1 MLELGKE
8 WRLVRKFGIL
18 VISHG
23 SRSADWVRLVDEAVA
38 HVRAPGGM
46 PVFSSFL
53 EIVEGRLIQ
62 DGIDALEAEGVT
74 DLIVV
79 PLFVSSGSTHIDEIS
94 YALGVQP
101 EPILE
106 TDMTPF
112 LRSAQVH
119 MASPIDDHPLI
130 AELVWEKV
138 RELSLRPEREVLL
151 LIGHGSIEKGF
162 HLRWRRMLERLAA
175 RVREI
180 GGFAEADV
188 AMLLPDQT
196 ASKLRQWRER
206 RPECD
211 VVAAPLFL
219 SEGYF
224 TSTVIPSRLE
234 GDGRIKYNG
243 RALLPSPLI
252 SRWMEEQIDS
262 VLERAGGKQRIQ
274 AGG

>member
-8 WRLVRKFGIL
+8 WRLVRKFGVL

-38 HVRAPGGM
+38 GVRVPAGM

-94 YALGVQP
+94 YALGVKA
-101 EPILE
+101 EPSLE
-106 TDMTPF
+106 TDLTPF
-112 LRSAQVH
+112 RRIAAVH

-130 AELVWEKV
+130 ADLVWEKV
-138 RELSLRPEREVLL
+138 RELSQRPEREVLL

-162 HLRWRRMLERLAA
+162 HLRWRRMLERLAS
-175 RVREI
+175 RVRAI
-180 GGFAEADV
+180 GGFAEADA

-196 ASKLRQWRER
+196 ASKLRMWRER

-211 VVAAPLFL
+211 VVVAPLFL

-224 TSTVIPSRLE
+224 TSTVVPARLGEDSRV
-234 GDGRIKYNG
+234 KYNG

-252 SRWMEEQIDS
+252 SRWMEEQLGS
-262 VLERAGGKQRIQ
+262 VLERAGGEERIH
-274 AGG
+274 ADG